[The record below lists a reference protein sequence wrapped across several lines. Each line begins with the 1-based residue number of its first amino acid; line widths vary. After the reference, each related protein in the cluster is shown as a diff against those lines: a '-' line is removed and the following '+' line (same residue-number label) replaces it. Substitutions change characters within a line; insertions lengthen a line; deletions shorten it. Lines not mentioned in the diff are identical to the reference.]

1 MGLFGSFKKANAV
14 WDKSA
19 KEVKDAKHK
28 RPKDEVAAKRNS
40 KNGGKK

>member
-1 MGLFGSFKKANAV
+1 MGIFGSFKRANEV

-19 KEVKDAKHK
+19 KEVKGARKN

-40 KNGGKK
+40 KSGGKK